1 MYGRPPA
8 TASARPSAS
17 PSPGAS
23 LRGRGMAVPDRA
35 LWITGAYLLA
45 TPNLFPWYALCTI
58 PVLAAVP
65 AWPWISLS

>member
-1 MYGRPPA
+1 
-8 TASARPSAS
+8 
-17 PSPGAS
+17 
-23 LRGRGMAVPDRA
+23 MAVPDRA